1 MMTHQRLQL
10 TIQGAVQGVG
20 FRPFIFR
27 LATRLKLRGW
37 VSNDTQGVVI
47 EVEGGPERLN
57 QFLAQL
63 QANPPVLAEIE
74 TIKQKYIPPLGEHTF
89 TIRPSQNGP
98 KTTLLLPDVATCADC
113 LRELFNPSDRR
124 YRYPFI
130 NCTHCGPR
138 YSIIRA
144 LPYDRGNTAMASFH
158 MCPNCL
164 SEYQNPLSRRFHAQ
178 PIACP
183 TCGPI
188 VEVWHWQKERWVSNQ
203 LQGQAV
209 QQNQEGIAEKTEGL
223 GAIGLAAVALRQ
235 GLIVAVKGVG
245 GFHLLVD
252 ARNSDAVKRL
262 RTRKKRPNKPFALM
276 YPSLERVKHTCEV
289 SELEAELLQSP
300 KAPIVLLQR
309 RHLSLA
315 DPIADEVA
323 PGCSHLGVLLP
334 YTPIHHLLM
343 ADLDF
348 PIVATSGNLNGAPIS
363 FNVEKALDDLKSIAD
378 LFLIHNRPILHPIDD
393 SVVQVINGQTQLRR
407 RARGYAPLPLSVTFP
422 SHHSSPKGLS
432 ATPQSARPPKRPTI
446 LAVGSHLKN
455 TIALSLDDHVFMS
468 QHLGDLDTVPSID
481 RFQQTLQALLQLY
494 ECQPN
499 LVACDAHPDY
509 ASTQAAQALAQQWQV
524 PLLSVQHHY
533 AHVLACMAEHHLEAP
548 VLGIAWD
555 GAGYGLDG
563 TVWGGEFLRITSS
576 GFERVGY
583 WRPFFLPGGDQAARE
598 PRRTAMGLLYTCFGG
613 KIFEWEGLAPLKAFS
628 QPSAQV
634 LQAMLDRSLNTPLT
648 SSVGR
653 FFDAIASLTN
663 LMQNTHFE
671 GQAAMAL
678 ESILGRAA
686 TEDDYPFH
694 LSASLPFVVDWEPML
709 MAILADIDQGV
720 DTSWISTKFHNT
732 LVEIIVQI
740 AYQIG
745 EPYIVLTGGCFQN
758 QYLSERAIH
767 RLQESQF
774 RPYWHQQVPTN
785 DGGIALGQI
794 MAAHRHY
801 AGRFPKVNETFNR
814 QQPFVEADSPCA

>member
-1 MMTHQRLQL
+1 MPHQRLQL
-10 TIQGAVQGVG
+10 KIQGAVQGVG

-27 LATRLKLRGW
+27 LATRWKLRGW

-47 EVEGGPERLN
+47 EVEGCPDQLN

-63 QANPPVLAEIE
+63 QANPPALAEIE
-74 TIKQKYIPPLGEHTF
+74 TIEQRYLPPLGERTF
-89 TIRPSQNGP
+89 TIRPSQKGP
-98 KTTLLLPDVATCADC
+98 KSTLLLPDVATCADC
-113 LRELFNPSDRR
+113 LRELFNPCDRR
-124 YRYPFI
+124 YHYPFI
-130 NCTHCGPR
+130 NCTNCGPR
-138 YSIIRA
+138 YSIIQA
-144 LPYDRGNTAMASFH
+144 LPYDRGNTAMTSFQ
-158 MCPNCL
+158 MCPDCL

-188 VEVWHWQKERWVSNQ
+188 VEVWHWQGEYLVPSQ
-203 LQGQAV
+203 SQGQGV
-209 QQNQEGIAEKTEGL
+209 QLRQGGIAEERGGL
-223 GAIGLAAVALRQ
+223 GPIELAVAAIRQ
-235 GLIVAVKGVG
+235 GQIVAVKGVG

-252 ARNSDAVKRL
+252 ARNSEAVKRL
-262 RTRKKRPNKPFALM
+262 RTRKKRPDKPFALM
-276 YPSLERVKHTCEV
+276 YPSLERVRNICEV

-309 RHLSLA
+309 RHLFQE
-315 DPIADEVA
+315 DRIADEVA
-323 PGCSHLGVLLP
+323 PGCSYLGIFLP

-343 ADLDF
+343 AALDF
-348 PIVATSGNLNGAPIS
+348 PIVATSGNLNGAPICC
-363 FNVEKALDDLKSIAD
+363 NAEQALHSLKPIAD
-378 LFLIHNRPILHPIDD
+378 LFLIHNRSILHPVDD
-393 SVVQVINGQTQLRR
+393 SIVQVINRQPQLRR

-422 SHHSSPKGLS
+422 PLHSSSKGS
-432 ATPQSARPPKRPTI
+432 SPMPHSARHPKLPTI
-446 LAVGSHLKN
+446 LAVGPHLKN
-455 TIALSLDDHVFMS
+455 TIALSLDDHIFMS
-468 QHLGDLDTVPSID
+468 QHLGDLGTMPSFD

-499 LVACDAHPDY
+499 LIACDAHPDY

-555 GAGYGLDG
+555 GAGYSLDG
-563 TVWGGEFLRITSS
+563 TVWGGEFLRITPS
-576 GFERVGY
+576 GFERIGY
-583 WRPFFLPGGDQAARE
+583 WRPFLLPGGDLAARE
-598 PRRTAMGLLYTCFGG
+598 PRRSAMGLLYTCLGSQ
-613 KIFEWEGLAPLKAFS
+613 IFEGEGLAPLNAFS
-628 QPSAQV
+628 PQSAKV
-634 LQAMLDRSLNTPLT
+634 LQVMLDRSLNTPLT

-663 LMQNTHFE
+663 LVQTTSFE

-678 ESILGRAA
+678 ESILGKVKA
-686 TEDDYPFH
+686 EDYYPF
-694 LSASLPFVVDWEPML
+694 LISTSSPLVVDWEPML

-720 DTSWISTKFHNT
+720 DTSWISAKFHNT

-740 AYQIG
+740 AHQIG
-745 EPYIVLTGGCFQN
+745 EPCIVLTGGCFQN

-767 RLQESQF
+767 RLQENHF

-801 AGRFPKVNETFNR
+801 TERFPRVNEASNR
-814 QQPFVEADSPCA
+814 QQPFMEADSPCA

>member
-138 YSIIRA
+138 YSIIQA

-158 MCPNCL
+158 LCPDCF

-188 VEVWHWQKERWVSNQ
+188 VEVWHWQGVQLRRAMAEERDD
-203 LQGQAV
+203 L
-209 QQNQEGIAEKTEGL
+209 EP
-223 GAIGLAAVALRQ
+223 IGLASSALRQ
-235 GLIVAVKGVG
+235 GQIVAAKGVG

-252 ARNSDAVKRL
+252 ARNADAVKRL
-262 RTRKKRPNKPFALM
+262 RTRKKRPDKPFALM
-276 YPSLERVKHTCEV
+276 YPSLEQVKHTCEV

-309 RHLSLA
+309 RHSSQA
-315 DPIADEVA
+315 DPITDEVA
-323 PGCSHLGVLLP
+323 PGCTHLGVLLP

-348 PIVATSGNLNGAPIS
+348 PIVATSGNLNGSPIC
-363 FNVEKALDDLKSIAD
+363 FNAEQALEDLKPIAD

-393 SVVQVINGQTQLRR
+393 SVVQVINRKPQLRR

-422 SHHSSPKGLS
+422 SHHSSSKGLS
-432 ATPQSARPPKRPTI
+432 PTPQSARHQKRPTI
-446 LAVGSHLKN
+446 LAVGPHLKN

-468 QHLGDLDTVPSID
+468 QHLGDLDTVPSFD
-481 RFQQTLQALLQLY
+481 HFQQTLQALLQLY
-494 ECQPN
+494 ECQPD
-499 LVACDAHPDY
+499 LIACDAHPDY

-524 PLLSVQHHY
+524 PLVSVQHHY
-533 AHVLACMAEHHLEAP
+533 AHVLACMAEHHLDAP

-563 TVWGGEFLRITSS
+563 TVWGGDFLRITAS
-576 GFERVGY
+576 GFERVGH
-583 WRPFFLPGGDQAARE
+583 WRPFLLPGGDQAARE

-628 QPSAQV
+628 QPSAKI
-634 LQAMLDRSLNTPLT
+634 LQSMLDRSLNTPLT

-663 LMQNTHFE
+663 LMQTTHFE

-694 LSASLPFVVDWEPML
+694 LSSSLPFVVDWEPML
-709 MAILADIDQGV
+709 IAILADIDQKV

-740 AYQIG
+740 AHQID
-745 EPYIVLTGGCFQN
+745 EPYVVLTGGCFQN
-758 QYLSERAIH
+758 QYLSEKAIH
-767 RLQESQF
+767 RLQENQF

-785 DGGIALGQI
+785 DGGIALGQV
-794 MAAHRHY
+794 MAAYRHY
-801 AGRFPKVNETFNR
+801 DGCFPKVNETFDR
-814 QQPFVEADSPCA
+814 QQPFVEADSLCA